1 MSGLLRENIV
11 SELRVEMSW
20 VINAITE
27 LSDHLKISSYTLCLL
42 RNRVEPEE
50 ARSIERINFTKWK
63 DLESTSFETLRLL
76 ISNEFTES
84 TQKSWALSDEVLK
97 DLIDFKV
104 AELMPQLGEQNV
116 NMTGTQTAGT
126 ESQ

>member
-1 MSGLLRENIV
+1 MSGLLKEEIV
-11 SELRVEMSW
+11 SELRVEVSW
-20 VINAITE
+20 IINAITE
-27 LSDHLKISSYTLCLL
+27 LSDHLKLSSYTICLL

-50 ARSIERINFTKWK
+50 ARALERILFTKWK

-97 DLIDFKV
+97 ELIRLKI
-104 AELMPQLGEQNV
+104 AELMP
-116 NMTGTQTAGT
+116 
-126 ESQ
+126 